1 MPQHSHHHHHRHRHQ
16 EPEANPDLPQVNTAY
31 FKTEALDHLRKSGV
45 YIKKGKFT
53 QSECKI
59 VEEKINAY
67 LEDNGISEQDFLAYI
82 QDPNASNV
90 TENAKKASGVSLYVA
105 KFLPGRYVNSVNQM
119 LKRKYNIFNHHG
131 KWTLEEDQKLLE
143 LYALN
148 GRNWKATAL
157 EIGRTPLNCKDR
169 YKLLEGQRCNSS
181 GSNWTEEEEEK
192 LREIIVSQMNGQP
205 DLFLNWISIA
215 TALGT
220 KNEKQCK
227 AKWHYDLSNRKV
239 CKGDLVEFSREEDRA
254 ICTAIKNREYLH
266 EKDIVW
272 SALFRDIPNRSRVSI
287 WTRWRHLKRG
297 LGNVRGLR
305 TLEDVV
311 DAILVQIEEREFDL
325 KQENST
331 EEAK

>member
-1 MPQHSHHHHHRHRHQ
+1 MPHHRHRYS
-16 EPEANPDLPQVNTAY
+16 ESPDPSELPQVNTAY
-31 FKTEALDHLRKSGV
+31 FKTEALDLMRKSGV

-59 VEEKINAY
+59 IEEKINAY
-67 LEDNGISEQDFLAYI
+67 LEDNGISEEDFLAYI
-82 QDPNASNV
+82 RDPNSTT

-131 KWTLEEDQKLLE
+131 KWTLEEDQKLLQ

-148 GRNWKATAL
+148 GRNWKATAM

-181 GSNWTEEEEEK
+181 GSNWTEEEEER
-192 LREIIVSQMNGQP
+192 LREIVMARMNGQP
-205 DLFLNWISIA
+205 DLFLDWIGIA

-239 CKGDLVEFSREEDRA
+239 CRRDLVEFSLQEDRA
-254 ICTAIKNREYLH
+254 ICMAIRNREYFH

-287 WTRWRHLKRG
+287 WTRWKHLKRA
-297 LGNVRGLR
+297 LGNVRGLT

-311 DAILVQIEEREFDL
+311 DAILQQIDERER
-325 KQENST
+325 KAK
-331 EEAK
+331 EASSIEKNE